1 MIRRAA
7 FAGSWY
13 PGKASV
19 VKDRISGWF
28 HEVATNG
35 VEKVKG
41 VIVPHAG
48 WTYSG
53 RIAAEAFAHMRGMDV
68 ERVIVLGPC
77 HRYYTTKCMLTQATQ
92 LQTPVGVFE
101 VDTEAQA
108 NLNKDGIY
116 GMCRMRDEENEHSLE
131 IELPFVYELF
141 GDKVKVVM
149 MMVGCVNTKQKE
161 IYAESLVP
169 YMKDP
174 KTVFVISSDFCHWGD
189 NFEFMPYDKSKGA
202 IWESI
207 KAMDLEGA
215 GYIEKNDAEGFAEYI
230 EETGNTICGHNCI
243 EIYLRALA
251 KSGLPVKNEVMMYGQ
266 SNRVESFDETSVSYC
281 AMRTSI

>member
-92 LQTPVGVFE
+92 LQTPAGVFE

-161 IYAESLVP
+161 MYAESLVP

-174 KTVFVISSDFCHWGD
+174 KTVF
-189 NFEFMPYDKSKGA
+189 
-202 IWESI
+202 
-207 KAMDLEGA
+207 
-215 GYIEKNDAEGFAEYI
+215 GFAEYI

-251 KSGLPVKNEVMMYGQ
+251 KSGLSVKNEVMMYGQ

-281 AMRTSI
+281 AMRTSIE